1 MYLLQIIKLKNSLP
15 FILSIALYFV
25 MLFIF
30 YIIYILTGYDLG
42 NILLKNGEEFFITHY
57 ADMAKALLFSL
68 ENGNYAIFQGYVAL
82 IIPIVLSISF
92 SFPLSKEWELKTIKV
107 EEIYFDNRKLFF
119 TRMLIYFVLLNLM
132 VLLTVIFNIFFT
144 YITSRFLA
152 SNIENFKNLLDVY
165 SINAID
171 NIVIYIRIYLLIVF
185 VSLLLYILGYL
196 FTYSFSTNI
205 YFVIFLI
212 LNLVFMNLYIYS
224 PIFMYKYLLDKI
236 FYTVNE
242 QDLLSF
248 LLKNNNLYQL
258 EIDYFVNPLVIKFLL
273 TIIALVVLFVF
284 LKKRS
289 IY

>member
-15 FILSIALYFV
+15 FNLSIALYFI

-30 YIIYILTGYDLG
+30 YIICILTGYDLG

-57 ADMAKALLFSL
+57 GDMAKALLFSL

-119 TRMLIYFVLLNLM
+119 SRILIYFVFLNLM
-132 VLLTVIFNIFFT
+132 ILLTIIFNISFT
-144 YITSRFLA
+144 YIASRTLA
-152 SNIENFKNLLDVY
+152 SNIENFKNLLDVN
-165 SINAID
+165 SINFIEK
-171 NIVIYIRIYLLIVF
+171 IVFYIRIYLLIVF
-185 VSLLLYILGYL
+185 VSLLLYIVGYL
-196 FTYSFSTNI
+196 FTYLFSTNI
-205 YFVIFLI
+205 YFVTFLI
-212 LNLVFMNLYIYS
+212 FNLVFMNLYIYS
-224 PIFMYKYLLDKI
+224 PLFMYKYLLDKL
-236 FYTVNE
+236 FYTINE

-248 LLKNNNLYQL
+248 LLKNNNLY
-258 EIDYFVNPLVIKFLL
+258 EIGLVYFIHPLVIKLL
-273 TIIALVVLFVF
+273 IAITALVVLFILF
-284 LKKRS
+284 KKRS